1 MLIYISYS
9 YRAEYLPLILNGG
22 FFLVGWLVFL
32 LNFPSSEE
40 LDTQLPASGIDK
52 TLLQEL

>member
-1 MLIYISYS
+1 
-9 YRAEYLPLILNGG
+9 LILNGG